1 MPASL
6 EPILP
11 HLPAWLMVLFRLSGI
26 FMFAPLFGSNLVPM
40 RVKALLALTLSFCIY
55 PMIPP
60 QVPMDLSVATI
71 AGAIGSELLIGLAIG
86 YGASLPLIAMQLG
99 GLLMG
104 QQLGLAI
111 ANVLNPDFDE
121 QVSIFG
127 QLLFLAALT
136 IFLLLDGHHALIGVL
151 INSFE
156 SVPLGGSAPT
166 GEMLS
171 MAVGLLTSM
180 VELAVRV
187 AAPLLCLV
195 FLETVAMGFIAKT
208 VPQIQIFSLGFP
220 IRILLGLF
228 LTIVV
233 CAVMFDAMVDEMR
246 HALTLISGMFG
257 GG

>member
-1 MPASL
+1 MPVSL

-11 HLPAWLMVLFRLSGI
+11 HIPAFLMVLFRLSGI
-26 FMFAPLFGSNLVPM
+26 FMFAPLFGSNLIPM
-40 RVKALLALTLSFCIY
+40 RIKVLLALTLSFCIY

-60 QVPMDLSVATI
+60 QVPMELSVATI
-71 AGAIGSELLIGLAIG
+71 AGSIGSELLIGLAIG
-86 YGASLPLIAMQLG
+86 YGASIPLIAMQLG

-151 INSFE
+151 INSFN
-156 SVPLGGSAPT
+156 SVPLGGLAPG
-166 GEMLS
+166 GEILAMT
-171 MAVGLLTSM
+171 VGLLTAM
-180 VELAVRV
+180 FELAVRV

-233 CAVMFDAMVDEMR
+233 CAVMFDALVEEMR
-246 HALTLISGMFG
+246 YAIGLVSNLFG